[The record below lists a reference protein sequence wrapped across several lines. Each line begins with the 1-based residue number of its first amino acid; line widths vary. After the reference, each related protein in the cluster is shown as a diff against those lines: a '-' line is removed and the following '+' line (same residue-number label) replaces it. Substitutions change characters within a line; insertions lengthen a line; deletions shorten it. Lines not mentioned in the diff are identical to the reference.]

1 MLFALLLTACDS
13 TDTGSGTDT
22 SDTGGGGSNLNAPP
36 LVINEVLASNHV
48 SQADAA
54 GEFNDWVEIYNN
66 GDTIVQLT
74 GFYLTDDEAEPTV
87 YAMPAGVGIDAGGFL
102 AIWCDGQPEQTTGTE
117 YHAPFKL
124 NRKGDT
130 LFLNYAEGSDLVTV
144 DSVYWE
150 AEQTADIAAARVPDG
165 SGAFVL
171 QAPTY
176 EASNGG

>member
-1 MLFALLLTACDS
+1 MLLALSLIACDA
-13 TDTGSGTDT
+13 TDTGSNPDDT
-22 SDTGGGGSNLNAPP
+22 SGGGSNLTAPP

-48 SQADAA
+48 TQADNA

-87 YAMPAGVGIDAGGFL
+87 FAMPAGVGIDAGGFL

-117 YHAPFKL
+117 YHTPFKL
-124 NRKGDT
+124 NRKGDKVY
-130 LFLNYAEGSDLVTV
+130 LNYAEGNELVTV

-150 AEQTADIAAARVPDG
+150 SEQTPDLAAARVPDG
-165 SGAFVL
+165 TGAFAL
-171 QAPTY
+171 QAPTF